1 MMNGTKKWGKKWITA
16 RRNYSWKSNIKKRK
30 SDMLPLEDNEKVKE
44 GKRLEILTPRKLL
57 TRLSVLLLQIKAGNN
72 SYKLNNEIRQILYL
86 LY

>member
-1 MMNGTKKWGKKWITA
+1 
-16 RRNYSWKSNIKKRK
+16 
-30 SDMLPLEDNEKVKE
+30 MLPLEGNEKVKE

-57 TRLSVLLLQIKAGNN
+57 TRLSVLLLQVKAGNN

>member
-1 MMNGTKKWGKKWITA
+1 MMNGTEKWVKKWITA

-30 SDMLPLEDNEKVKE
+30 SDMLPLEGNEKVKE

-57 TRLSVLLLQIKAGNN
+57 TRLSVLLLQVKAGNN